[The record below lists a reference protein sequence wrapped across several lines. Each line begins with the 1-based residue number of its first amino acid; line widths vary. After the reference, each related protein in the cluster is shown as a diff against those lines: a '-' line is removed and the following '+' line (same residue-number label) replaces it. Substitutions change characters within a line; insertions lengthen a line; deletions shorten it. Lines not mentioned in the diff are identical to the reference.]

1 MCVRVCFH
9 ACVWERKIVGKEE
22 EHEAQNGGRLHYFLF
37 HYFLF
42 QTACIV
48 IITSAFR
55 WSTLTSNLLIFC
67 GWLVWCHSPWCQNFQ
82 KIQNNE
88 CNVVSVKHRNKILML
103 PYMLLSVVFIKPVVH
118 VNQTLSLIHGLLGKR
133 LNRWPTKTLLHI
145 HPSLCDS
152 LNTRKH

>member
-1 MCVRVCFH
+1 MCVFVSMHVREKDSG
-9 ACVWERKIVGKEE
+9 ERGRTWSTKWRQT
-22 EHEAQNGGRLHYFLF
+22 ALLSFSGGS
-37 HYFLF
+37 
-42 QTACIV
+42 ACIV

-133 LNRWPTKTLLHI
+133 LNRWPIKTLLHI